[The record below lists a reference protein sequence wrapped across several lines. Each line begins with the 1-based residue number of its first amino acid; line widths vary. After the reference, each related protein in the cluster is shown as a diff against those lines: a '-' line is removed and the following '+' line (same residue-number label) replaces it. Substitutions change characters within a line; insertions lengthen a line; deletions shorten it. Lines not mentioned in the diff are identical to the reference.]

1 MSKEIYHQLEFLKK
15 VDITAAEL
23 AEWEKLGLMKS
34 NGQIDSKIPF
44 YSEQHVQ
51 EAIQIKDL
59 LTMGYSLAEIRK
71 IMKKIGLPK
80 LERRQEADNEEDYL
94 TVGELALQ
102 AHINNRTI
110 KYWEERGLIT
120 PDRRTSGGFRLYSR
134 HYVQICLLIKDLQNF
149 GYSLEHIKLV
159 ADLFRQFIAIQNDRA
174 RTMDA
179 EVAVRQLQA
188 MEQNILELNEH
199 MNMLRQGIERW
210 DDLLKKKRKEI
221 HQFKAEYTSHK
232 GKKGKFTAPDSAE

>member
-1 MSKEIYHQLEFLKK
+1 MRKEIYHQLEFLKT
-15 VDITAAEL
+15 VNVTAAEL

-51 EAIQIKDL
+51 EAKQIKEL
-59 LTMGYSLAEIRK
+59 LAMGYSLPEIRK

-80 LERRQEADNEEDYL
+80 LERRQEAENEQDYL
-94 TVGELALQ
+94 TVGELAVQ
-102 AHINNRTI
+102 AQINNRTI

-149 GYSLEHIKLV
+149 GYSLERIKLV

-174 RTMDA
+174 RALNA
-179 EVAVRQLQA
+179 EAAIRQLQA
-188 MEQNILELNEH
+188 MEQHIQELYDH
-199 MNMLRQGIERW
+199 MAVLRQGIERW

-221 HQFKAEYTSHK
+221 HQFKSEYTNLK
-232 GKKGKFTAPDSAE
+232 GKKGTSKTPDSAV

>member
-1 MSKEIYHQLEFLKK
+1 MRKEIYHQLEFLKT
-15 VDITAAEL
+15 VNVTAVEL

-44 YSEQHVQ
+44 YSEQHVL
-51 EAIQIKDL
+51 EAKQIKEL
-59 LTMGYSLAEIRK
+59 LAMGYSLPEIRK

-80 LERRQEADNEEDYL
+80 LERRQEADNEQDYL
-94 TVGELALQ
+94 TVGELAVQ
-102 AHINNRTI
+102 AQINNRTI

-120 PDRRTSGGFRLYSR
+120 PDRRTSGGFRLYSS

-149 GYSLEHIKLV
+149 GYSLERIKLV

-174 RTMDA
+174 RALDA
-179 EVAVRQLQA
+179 EAAVRHLQA
-188 MEQNILELNEH
+188 MEQHIQELYDH
-199 MNMLRQGIERW
+199 MNVLRQGIERW

-221 HQFKAEYTSHK
+221 HQFKSEYTNHK
-232 GKKGKFTAPDSAE
+232 GKKGALNSPDSAV